1 MEEMKSNDVYLDSD
15 GTLGISADVDI
26 SKVKRILLTQEG
38 THYGSMYYLDDSD
51 HIAEVSKKVDVDLIS
66 RADVEQ
72 TVEDNILYYTHSD
85 RPIDQDPDTE
95 CHKAIRTALKM
106 LRKDL
111 RKLSP
116 AQPEPISE
124 AYAKAVMT
132 WLVQYQI
139 KCAEL
144 QGRYTPYEVLGW
156 IVNDWRKDNG
166 IDGINQ

>member
-1 MEEMKSNDVYLDSD
+1 MEEIKSNDLYLDSD

-51 HIAEVSKKVDVDLIS
+51 HIAEVGKKVDADLVS

-72 TVEDNILYYTHSD
+72 TVEDNILCYTHSD

-111 RKLSP
+111 RKLPS

-124 AYAKAVMT
+124 SYAKAVMT

-166 IDGINQ
+166 INQ